1 MIEDDWSNCQ
11 SEWLLIL
18 PRLRP
23 ARICETSPAPPC
35 TYTCALL
42 NCAAE
47 IGGVVNAKRLLNET
61 IFGL

>member
-42 NCAAE
+42 NRAAE
-47 IGGVVNAKRLLNET
+47 IG
-61 IFGL
+61 